1 MTAANGKKS
10 LTVRE
15 ITDLLSADVLIGAG
29 LSGKACDLSNLE
41 ICGVEFIER
50 ASESELAFVGCKKNF
65 SRISATSAV
74 AIVAPKSESKLL
86 SEFADKIFLLIAEPE
101 AGFLQVAERLMPRR
115 SRRSVGISPQAVVAE
130 TASIGAHT
138 CVHPFA
144 RIGED
149 VQIGEC
155 CEINSGAVIGDGC
168 IIGDNVRIDSNAV
181 IYPDVVLGSGITI
194 HASTV
199 IGSDGFGYRTVNGR
213 HERLPHLGNVVI
225 QDDVEIGACTTI
237 DRAKVG
243 STVIGSGTRIDN
255 AVMIAHNCQIGKHN
269 ILVGQTGIAGSS
281 TTGQYVVCAGQSG
294 IADHVHLGDG
304 AIIGAKAGVHKD
316 LPGGKAYLGSPAS
329 NAAEHAKEVMSL
341 KRLPDLRST
350 VKSLKRQ
357 VDDLQQQVAMLL
369 AGPETSEHRNQSR
382 EAA

>member
-1 MTAANGKKS
+1 MTDAFKKKS

-15 ITDLLSADVLIGAG
+15 IAELLGATVLDNTASDSINVAVT
-29 LSGKACDLSNLE
+29 
-41 ICGVEFIER
+41 GVEFIER
-50 ASESELAFVGCKKNF
+50 ASSSELAFVGCKKNV
-65 SRISATSAV
+65 SRITGTSAV
-74 AIVAPKSESKLL
+74 VIIAPESAAELL
-86 SEFADKIFLLIAEPE
+86 TAHSDKIFVLVAEPE
-101 AGFLQVAERLMPRR
+101 ASFLKIAERLLPRR
-115 SRRSVGISPQAVVAE
+115 ARRSIGISPFAMVAE
-130 TASIGAHT
+130 TASVGAHT
-138 CVHPFA
+138 NVHPFA

-149 VQIGEC
+149 VQIGEF
-155 CEINSGAVIGDGC
+155 CEINSGAMIGDGC

-269 ILVGQTGIAGSS
+269 ILVGQTGIAGSC

-304 AIIGAKAGVHKD
+304 AIIGAKSGVHKD
-316 LPGGKAYLGSPAS
+316 LPGGKSYLGSPAS
-329 NAAEHAKEVMSL
+329 NAAEHAKQVMSL
-341 KRLPDLRST
+341 KRLPELRST
-350 VKSLKRQ
+350 VKKLQKQ
-357 VDDLQQQVAMLL
+357 IDELQQQVTALL
-369 AGPETSEHRNQSR
+369 TAAGSSERIHRPR